1 MAREPFGNYTW
12 HFQFFLP
19 WFLPV
24 PTHPQAIS
32 SLSAGV
38 GGAPHL
44 CTYPSTSQVLRESAA
59 ALTPNSPTEAHA
71 PAADWSSASLHR
83 TLALLASSCPSIQSA
98 LVWPQLPDA
107 NLPNPG
113 TARVGHRRRPHSTPE
128 AGSAHLV
135 LACLSPQFCSLPR
148 ALSPTTNSVPWESL
162 RLCYH
167 HCRKQFPH
175 PPVFKCTAPC
185 CLLDIPCWG
194 AHLSDS
200 SSCRTETHTHP
211 TALLSPSPPPA
222 PGSHHPSL
230 LLRVYPLWVL
240 HKSGVR
246 QYLSSCDWF
255 ISRSVMS
262 PRFIHI
268 VAYVRI
274 PCLLRSSLRGAM
286 G

>member
-71 PAADWSSASLHR
+71 PAADWSSASLHS

-135 LACLSPQFCSLPR
+135 LACLSPQLCSLPR
-148 ALSPTTNSVPWESL
+148 ALSPSTNSVPWESL

-167 HCRKQFPH
+167 HCRKHCFPTH
-175 PPVFKCTAPC
+175 LSLSAQRRAVCWMYLVGEPTSQTLHLAELKLILIRQLSFPLPPQPQAATIRLCSLEFIHFGCFIKVASGSI
-185 CLLDIPCWG
+185 CLLVTG
-194 AHLSDS
+194 LFH
-200 SSCRTETHTHP
+200 E
-211 TALLSPSPPPA
+211 
-222 PGSHHPSL
+222 
-230 LLRVYPLWVL
+230 V
-240 HKSGVR
+240 
-246 QYLSSCDWF
+246 
-255 ISRSVMS
+255 
-262 PRFIHI
+262 
-268 VAYVRI
+268 
-274 PCLLRSSLRGAM
+274 
-286 G
+286 

>member
-71 PAADWSSASLHR
+71 PAADWSSASLHS

-167 HCRKQFPH
+167 HCRKHRFP
-175 PPVFKCTAPC
+175 T
-185 CLLDIPCWG
+185 
-194 AHLSDS
+194 HLSLS
-200 SSCRTETHTHP
+200 AQRRAVCWMYLVGEP
-211 TALLSPSPPPA
+211 TSQTLHLAELKLILIRQLSFPLPPPA